1 LGESG
6 GEGKGAGQG
15 PSDTGSAAGSAG
27 STAGSVVVD
36 PRMRLRRIAVQRGEG
51 RRRLKRFTLV
61 LGAVAA
67 LLAAYVTTQTP
78 LFDVDRLVV
87 EGAAHTD
94 AGDIRAA
101 AGVDP
106 GDPMIGVD
114 TGRAAARTEE
124 LPWVEHA
131 EVVRRWPGTV
141 EVRVTERSP
150 AAVAEVAEGR
160 VALVDQGGRVLEV
173 TTQPPAGLPVL
184 TGDPGAIAEGEDLGA
199 EARAALDLLAAAGER
214 LPGVVVAVST
224 DLDASLAGGGAIR
237 FGSTEQLD
245 AKVVAV
251 ETVLGD
257 VDVACLKLLDVR
269 VPGSPA
275 LTRHQRCS

>member
-1 LGESG
+1 
-6 GEGKGAGQG
+6 
-15 PSDTGSAAGSAG
+15 
-27 STAGSVVVD
+27 
-36 PRMRLRRIAVQRGEG
+36 MRSRRIAVQRDEG

-61 LGAVAA
+61 LGGVAVV
-67 LLAAYVTTQTP
+67 LAAYVATQTP
-78 LFDVDRLVV
+78 LLDVDRLVV
-87 EGAAHTD
+87 DGAAHTD

-101 AGVDP
+101 VRVER

-131 EVVRRWPGTV
+131 EVVRRWPGTI
-141 EVRVTERSP
+141 EVRVTERSL
-150 AAVAEVAEGR
+150 AAVVEVAEGR
-160 VALVDQGGRVLEV
+160 VALVDPGGTVLEV
-173 TTQPPAGLPVL
+173 TTHPPVGLPVL
-184 TGDPGAIAEGEDLGA
+184 TGDPGVIAEGEDLDA
-199 EARAALDLLAAAGER
+199 DARAALELLTTLRGR
-214 LPGVVVAVST
+214 LRRVVVAVAT
-224 DLDASLAGGGAIR
+224 DLDAALTDGGTIR

-245 AKVVAV
+245 AKIVAV
-251 ETVLGD
+251 ETVLDD

>member
-1 LGESG
+1 VGSP
-6 GEGKGAGQG
+6 K
-15 PSDTGSAAGSAG
+15 GSAA
-27 STAGSVVVD
+27 AGSVVVD
-36 PRMRLRRIAVQRGEG
+36 PRMRSRRIAVQRDEG

-61 LGAVAA
+61 LGGLAVV
-67 LLAAYVTTQTP
+67 LAAYVATQTP
-78 LFDVDRLVV
+78 LLDVDRLVV

-101 AGVDP
+101 ARVEP

-150 AAVAEVAEGR
+150 AAVVEVAEGR
-160 VALVDQGGRVLEV
+160 VALVDPAGRILEV
-173 TTQPPAGLPVL
+173 TTRPPAGLPVL
-184 TGDPGAIAEGEDLGA
+184 TGDPGAIAEGGDLGA
-199 EARAALDLLAAAGER
+199 DARAALDLLAAVAER

-224 DLDASLAGGGAIR
+224 DLDAALTDGGIIR
-237 FGSTEQLD
+237 FGSTKQLD
-245 AKVVAV
+245 AKIVAV
-251 ETVLGD
+251 ETVLDD

>member
-1 LGESG
+1 M
-6 GEGKGAGQG
+6 
-15 PSDTGSAAGSAG
+15 
-27 STAGSVVVD
+27 VD
-36 PRMRLRRIAVQRGEG
+36 PRMRSRRIAVQRDQG

-61 LGAVAA
+61 LAGVAVVLSAYAA
-67 LLAAYVTTQTP
+67 TQTP
-78 LFDVDRLVV
+78 LLDVDRLVI
-87 EGAAHTD
+87 EGAARTD
-94 AGDIRAA
+94 VGDVRSAA
-101 AGVDP
+101 RIEL

-150 AAVAEVAEGR
+150 AAVVEVAEGR
-160 VALVDQGGRVLEV
+160 FALVDREGRVLEV
-173 TTQPPAGLPVL
+173 TTRPPAGLPAL
-184 TGDPGAIAEGEDLGA
+184 TGDPGAIAEGGELGA
-199 EARAALDLLAAAGER
+199 DARAALDLLAAVGER

-224 DLDASLAGGGAIR
+224 DLDAELAGGGAVR

-251 ETVLGD
+251 STVLGD
-257 VDVACLKLLDVR
+257 VDMACLKLLDVR